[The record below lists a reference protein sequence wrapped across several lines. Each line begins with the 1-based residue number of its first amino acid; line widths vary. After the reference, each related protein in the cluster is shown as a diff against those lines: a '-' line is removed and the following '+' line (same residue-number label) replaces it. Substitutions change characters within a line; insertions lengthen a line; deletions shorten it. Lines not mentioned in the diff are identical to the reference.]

1 MKYLFSTLVRKKHV
15 KITFYNEFTLN
26 YYFIMKP
33 GDCALV
39 QWNIE
44 TLTTHLLVFSSE
56 EKERQL
62 PQQLTSL
69 EGNGHCLLPVSS
81 VVEMVTHPQLAG
93 PLLVA
98 DLRLLVPALHPHP
111 PQQLA
116 GRCMGVQRIPR
127 LRIPC
132 VSCSFIYIIPAT
144 RYSIFLFHHLDNC
157 YTTFC

>member
-1 MKYLFSTLVRKKHV
+1 M
-15 KITFYNEFTLN
+15 
-26 YYFIMKP
+26 
-33 GDCALV
+33 

-157 YTTFC
+157 YTTFCWLLVWLGFLFCRGESHSVICGMWECGIAVVVLIGV

>member
-98 DLRLLVPALHPHP
+98 DLRLLVPALHRTSPVGSIVEP
-111 PQQLA
+111 DPTFLPVA
-116 GRCMGVQRIPR
+116 RKRSGSSSSSY
-127 LRIPC
+127 LR
-132 VSCSFIYIIPAT
+132 
-144 RYSIFLFHHLDNC
+144 
-157 YTTFC
+157 